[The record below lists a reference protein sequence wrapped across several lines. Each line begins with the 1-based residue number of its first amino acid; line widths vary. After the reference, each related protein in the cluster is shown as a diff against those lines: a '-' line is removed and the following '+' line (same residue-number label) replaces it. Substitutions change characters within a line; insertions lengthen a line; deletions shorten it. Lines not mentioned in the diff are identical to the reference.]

1 METHCCCKTRERK
14 TIRSEEGKKTIHS
27 RLNRILGQMNGIKRM
42 VDEDRY
48 CDDILIQL
56 AAVDAS
62 VKSLSAVILK
72 DHLHG
77 CVVEH
82 IQEGDTSVLDE
93 IVDLFKRFA

>member
-1 METHCCCKTRERK
+1 MEEHCCCQTQERK
-14 TIRSEEGKKTIHS
+14 TIRTQEDKRTITS
-27 RLNRILGQMNGIKRM
+27 RLNRISGQLNGIKRM

-62 VKSLSAVILK
+62 VKSLAAVILQK
-72 DHLHG
+72 HLHG

-82 IQEGDTSVLDE
+82 IKEGDEGALDE
-93 IVDLFKRFA
+93 IVELFRRFS

>member
-1 METHCCCKTRERK
+1 MEEHCCCKTNERK
-14 TIRSEEGKKTIHS
+14 TIRSEEDKKVINA

-42 VDEDRY
+42 VEEDRY

-56 AAVDAS
+56 AAVVAS

-82 IQEGDTSVLDE
+82 IHRGDTSVLDE
-93 IVDLFKRFA
+93 IVDLFRRFA